1 MEHVTDVMSAGDS
14 HPHAFG
20 VYSTETFWAESVAA
34 FLAPS
39 LREGGGAVAVVTG
52 PHRRALDHALVEV
65 GVDVAAVRASGA
77 YVISDAQETLAGLMD
92 EGRLD
97 LDRFRTVSGSVIER
111 SSRFPAGF
119 RMYGEMAPLLWAG
132 GDLVNAMRLEE
143 LWNGVLQERSF
154 PLMCLYPMDGFE
166 DGDRTASFIELC
178 DLHTDVS
185 PVEGY
190 PTLVEP
196 SPSRR
201 AVALLQKQG
210 QTASVHRERA
220 RAGRQEL
227 QTHLTLTAR
236 RASERQAEFDRT
248 ILSRDLVGQAKG
260 ILMVRSRVDAATA
273 AEMLAEAAERSHR
286 TVTEVARTVID
297 QQLHANAARPT
308 HRR

>member
-1 MEHVTDVMSAGDS
+1 MEHVTDVMSAGEH

-39 LREGGGAVAVVTG
+39 LRGGGGALAVVTG
-52 PHRRALDHALVEV
+52 AHRRALDHALVEA
-65 GVDVAAVRASGA
+65 GVDVAAARASGA
-77 YVISDAQETLAGLMD
+77 YRTSDAEATLAGLLD

-97 LDRFRTVSGSVIER
+97 LDRFRTVSASVIEH

-132 GDLVNAMRLEE
+132 GDLVNALRLEG
-143 LWNGVLQERSF
+143 LWNVALDGCSL

-166 DGDRTASFIELC
+166 HGDRTASFIELC
-178 DLHTDVS
+178 DLHTEVS

-196 SPSRR
+196 SPSPR

-227 QTHLTLTAR
+227 QTHLTLAAR

-273 AEMLAEAAERSHR
+273 AEMLAQAADRSQR

-308 HRR
+308 NLG